1 MYQIIT
7 TKTFDK
13 LFKAL
18 NKKIQE
24 KAVKKSELFKE
35 NPFNSLLK
43 IEKLY
48 TKKITVWSFRVDI
61 NYRII
66 FRFLS
71 NNEVEFLYIGHHND
85 IYDYIKLF

>member
-13 LFKAL
+13 LFKKL
-18 NKKIQE
+18 DKKIQE
-24 KAVKKSELFKE
+24 KAAKKTELFKD
-35 NPFNSLLK
+35 NPFNPTLR

-48 TKKITVWSFRVDI
+48 TKKMAVWSFRVDI

-66 FRFLS
+66 FRFLMKD
-71 NNEVEFLYIGHHND
+71 EVEFLFIGHHNG
-85 IYDYIKLF
+85 IYDYVKLF

>member
-1 MYQIIT
+1 VYQIIT

>member
-1 MYQIIT
+1 MYQIVT

-24 KAVKKSELFKE
+24 KAVKKSELFKK
-35 NPFNSLLK
+35 NPFNSVLR

-48 TKKITVWSFRVDI
+48 TKKVEIWSFRVDL

-71 NNEVEFLYIGHHND
+71 DTEVEFLYIGHHND
-85 IYDYIKLF
+85 IYDYTKLF